1 MHWNRALDPPATGI
15 MTTNQGDDEMQGRTP
30 GRALLWA
37 AIAAVVI
44 GCARQAEPAEAAAA
58 RDGSAQDAGKPGTTA
73 ANPAQSGFAQG
84 GAFARE
90 PDFQLP
96 VPVSN
101 APVRAQAI
109 PESRRVLPDE
119 VRLAVLEGLGEAG
132 AAIQVQV
139 APNGIVSLS
148 GEVDSIAQRQH
159 VHYLTRA
166 LPGVVEV
173 DYRDLRVRQR

>member
-1 MHWNRALDPPATGI
+1 MLSGMMLALWLA
-15 MTTNQGDDEMQGRTP
+15 
-30 GRALLWA
+30 
-37 AIAAVVI
+37 
-44 GCARQAEPAEAAAA
+44 GCARDAEPNAEATDATGATIGQSTGEVAGSTQPRTGTAAA
-58 RDGSAQDAGKPGTTA
+58 P
-73 ANPAQSGFAQG
+73 G

-90 PDFQLP
+90 PGFQLP

-101 APVRAQAI
+101 APGRGQAI

-119 VRLAVLEGLGEAG
+119 VRLAVLEGLGDAG

-139 APNGIVSLS
+139 APNGIVALS
-148 GEVDSIAQRQH
+148 GEVASVAQRQH

-173 DYRDLRVRQR
+173 DDSNLRVRQR